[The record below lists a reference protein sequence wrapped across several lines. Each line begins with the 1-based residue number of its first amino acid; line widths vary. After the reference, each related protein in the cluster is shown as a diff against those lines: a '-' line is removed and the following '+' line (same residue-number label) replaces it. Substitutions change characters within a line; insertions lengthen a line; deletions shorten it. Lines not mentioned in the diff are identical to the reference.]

1 MVGSGGSR
9 TYLVDEVGVYPRA
22 QSRGSRIL
30 SVLGPLLLIVMVT
43 GGVLYFGSDGD
54 LTPAPPA
61 AETRDAAQLP
71 PIHSTITDLDKAAS
85 VSASED
91 AANAYDLSAM
101 LFSEAPVVIALSGY
115 ENDAEALR
123 GDSWQDIVDI
133 AVANNVPI
141 LPVADREDFEA
152 EVERLGSVGVLN
164 VELKAEHGDALSVR
178 DLDTHSLEV
187 IDLATWDRDADSFQI
202 NDSWE
207 AELAQN
213 LGDLQPA
220 ESTPSTTMVTDT
232 DLGRFPVTAATAEA
246 AGAEIDAG
254 DTIDLFAADLGAEEL
269 TGSLIAFSDEPV
281 ADESLKWQ
289 QAVLENGLELPGGGF
304 SLFDEK
310 SYVALYGSPDIP
322 ALGVLGQ
329 NSLKGSITE
338 AEKRSSK
345 YADLTEDDVIPT
357 FEIIAT
363 VASSSAG
370 NDGNYSSE
378 LPAEDLKPWV
388 EKAGEEGFYVLIDLQ
403 SGRTDFVTQAK
414 KYEELL
420 KMPHVGLAL
429 DAEWRL
435 EKGQKHLEQ
444 IGSVKADEINETSA
458 WLQELVQKNEL
469 PPKMLV
475 LHQFSL
481 TMIKNRSDITVD
493 YPEIDVV
500 LHADG
505 QGTQAAKTD
514 TWDALHD
521 NAPDVAAWGWKN
533 FLKEDHPVLSPK
545 KTYAVTP
552 RPLLVTYQ

>member
-61 AETRDAAQLP
+61 AETRDAVQLP
-71 PIHSTITDLDKAAS
+71 PIHSTIADVDEATSVKAQG
-85 VSASED
+85 D
-91 AANAYDLSAM
+91 AVNALDLSEV

-115 ENDAEALR
+115 EDDAEALR
-123 GDSWQDIVDI
+123 DDSWQDVVDI
-133 AVANNVPI
+133 AVANNVPV
-141 LPVADREDFEA
+141 LPVADQGDFEA

-164 VELKAEHGDALSVR
+164 VELKAEHGDALSVH
-178 DLDTHSLEV
+178 DLDTHSFEV
-187 IDLATWDRDADSFQI
+187 IDLATWDRGADSFHI
-202 NDSWE
+202 SDSWE
-207 AELAQN
+207 TELAQD

-232 DLGRFPVTAATAEA
+232 DLDRFPVSMATAEA
-246 AGAEIDAG
+246 AGAIIDDDG
-254 DTIDLFAADLGAEEL
+254 IDLFDADLEADEL
-269 TGSLIAFSDEPV
+269 AGNLIAFSDEPGE
-281 ADESLKWQ
+281 DDSLQWQ
-289 QAVLENGLELPGGGF
+289 QAVLENESELPGGGY
-304 SLFDEK
+304 SLFDDK

-378 LPAEDLKPWV
+378 LPAADLKPWV

-403 SGRTDFVTQAK
+403 PGRTDFVTQAK

-444 IGSVKADEINETSA
+444 IGSVKAEEINETSA

-481 TMIKNRSDITVD
+481 AMIKNRSDITVD

-521 NAPDVAAWGWKN
+521 NAPEVAAWGWKN